1 MVYHLE
7 GLSGEV
13 YLHLLANDGIE
24 MKGLLVLLAP
34 LGVVLTEL
42 PVGVELDVPVTAL
55 LGIAVPQHYQ
65 GHVLPGRHILC
76 DTGRKQCRK
85 EGKDDRKV
93 RILFLQFP
101 SLLDDFLSTFHV
113 SLEL

>member
-1 MVYHLE
+1 MFEKDCASGYHALRIDVLGIRQYRYKNHDGHDLASQMVYHLE

-42 PVGVELDVPVTAL
+42 PVG
-55 LGIAVPQHYQ
+55 
-65 GHVLPGRHILC
+65 
-76 DTGRKQCRK
+76 
-85 EGKDDRKV
+85 
-93 RILFLQFP
+93 
-101 SLLDDFLSTFHV
+101 
-113 SLEL
+113 